1 MNAAWYLLRTGLGAA
16 SWNMALDEALL
27 ENATSIGSPVLRLY
41 GWNQSAATFGY
52 SQKYSDVAAWTPLRP
67 MVRRPTG
74 GGLVPHDA
82 DWTYS
87 LIFPPEHS
95 WHKLRAEESYRRAH
109 DWISESFR
117 ALEVQAQLSECC
129 DKPAPGRCFVGA
141 EKFDVL
147 AGGKKIAGAAQK
159 RNKLGLLIQGSIQ
172 PPDAG
177 SIRVEWERAL
187 LQVGAGKFAIEWREL
202 KLPECVL
209 SRANQL
215 DFAKYS
221 TREYNERR

>member
-1 MNAAWYLLRTGLGAA
+1 MRRMRGARALPIARYQSMNAVWYLLRTGLGAA

-95 WHKLRAEESYRRAH
+95 WHKLRAEESYRR
-109 DWISESFR
+109 
-117 ALEVQAQLSECC
+117 
-129 DKPAPGRCFVGA
+129 
-141 EKFDVL
+141 
-147 AGGKKIAGAAQK
+147 
-159 RNKLGLLIQGSIQ
+159 
-172 PPDAG
+172 
-177 SIRVEWERAL
+177 
-187 LQVGAGKFAIEWREL
+187 
-202 KLPECVL
+202 
-209 SRANQL
+209 
-215 DFAKYS
+215 
-221 TREYNERR
+221 